1 MIRPNGHVNGLDLS
15 AGQVLLVAITTAI
28 RPTRSIIAI
37 TVDQHFAMGPG
48 GTLRIVLEADA
59 WDSTISFA
67 AGIPVTLGGT
77 LDLGFAEGVNL
88 AGQIGRTFHI
98 FDWTGV
104 NPTGAFSVS
113 SPYSWDLSKLYTT
126 GEMTLTAVP
135 EPATSILLILAA
147 AVVSLR
153 RCRAVS
159 KFQQPAKA

>member
-15 AGQVLLVAITTAI
+15 AGQALLVCDYDGDLANSLA
-28 RPTRSIIAI
+28 PIAI

-88 AGQIGRTFHI
+88 AGQIGRTFDL
-98 FDWTGV
+98 FDRTGV
-104 NPTGAFSVS
+104 NPTGAFTVS
-113 SPYSWDLSKLYTT
+113 SPYTWNLSKLYTS
-126 GEMTLTAVP
+126 GEITLTAVP

-147 AVVSLR
+147 AGWRLR

-159 KFQQPAKA
+159 KVPTTR